1 MLKISDAGTSDPDVT
16 LWLDGEVTGRWV
28 ECLRRSCDVALSKGA
43 RLTLDLGHVSFA
55 DSEGVVLLRSLTDRR
70 VRLVNA
76 SPFVAEQMRRARP

>member
-16 LWLDGEVTGRWV
+16 LWLDGDVTGRWV
-28 ECLRRSCDVALSKGA
+28 ECLRGSCDVALRSGA

-55 DSEGVVLLRSLTDRR
+55 DSEGIVLLRSLTDRQ

-76 SPFVAEQMRRARP
+76 SPFVAEQVRRVRP